1 MVEMYGDRKWA
12 AISRHLPGRIG
23 KQCRERWTNHLRPEI
38 DKVRMHIF
46 FPLSSFNLT
55 CSWILMRAK
64 LEVICVASLF
74 GERWICLCSIRHMV
88 LEGNSLRLI
97 PAYKS
102 C

>member
-12 AISRHLPGRIG
+12 AIARHLPGRIG

-46 FPLSSFNLT
+46 FSLSSFNLI
-55 CSWILMRAK
+55 CSWILMRA
-64 LEVICVASLF
+64 SLKRF
-74 GERWICLCSIRHMV
+74 VLLVYLGERWICLCSIRHMV
-88 LEGNSLRLI
+88 LEGNSLLLI
-97 PAYKS
+97 PTYES